1 MAVPAATKH
10 ADEIATRDRF
20 EFGRNWSRF
29 LRSLTPENVRQS
41 ENALAAMLGRAA
53 MAGRSFLDLGSG
65 SGLSSLAARNLGA
78 TVVSVDYDPGCVAC
92 AEELKARF
100 WKEDAQWRIL
110 EGSALDRAFLREL
123 GRFDIVYSWG
133 VLHHTGAMWQ
143 ALENVV
149 DLVEDGGTVFLAI
162 YNDQG
167 GISRRWLLVKKL
179 YNRMPRYLRFTVL
192 VPCLLVLQWRPFLKD
207 ILRGKPLSSWR
218 TQGRS
223 RGMSAWTDL
232 VDWVGGYPFEV
243 AKPEQVFRLFRDR
256 GFSLREL
263 RTNGGSMGCN
273 EFVFIRTSCSGSV

>member
-1 MAVPAATKH
+1 MTVSRSTTH
-10 ADEIATRDRF
+10 AEEITARQRF
-20 EFGRNWSRF
+20 EFGRNWARF
-29 LRSLTPENVRQS
+29 LRDLSPEQVRQS
-41 ENALAAMLGRAA
+41 EDALGALLGRATLK
-53 MAGRSFLDLGSG
+53 GRSFLDLGSG

-92 AEELKARF
+92 TAALKARF
-100 WKEDAQWRIL
+100 WNEDSHWRIL
-110 EGSALDRAFLREL
+110 SGSALDGAFLGQL

-149 DLVEDGGTVFLAI
+149 ALVADGGTLFLAI

-167 GISRRWLLVKKL
+167 GASRRWLVVKKL
-179 YNRMPRYLRFTVL
+179 YNRMPRHLRFTL
-192 VPCLLVLQWRPFLKD
+192 LAPCLLVLHWRPFVKD
-207 ILRGKPLSSWR
+207 ILRGRPLDSWR
-218 TQGRS
+218 TQGAS

-243 AKPEQVFRLFRDR
+243 AKPERVFRFFRDR

-263 RTNGGSMGCN
+263 RTSGGSMGCN
-273 EFVFIRTSCSGSV
+273 EFVFIRTPGSGSA